1 MIEVRQTEV
10 FSRWLAKLRDD
21 EAFAR
26 IHARTRRLILGS
38 FGDVKPVGKGV
49 YEMRIDY
56 GPGYRVY
63 YTLVGSLVVLL
74 LVGGTKKTQ
83 QSDID
88 RAIAMAQEEAHGT

>member
-1 MIEVRQTEV
+1 MIEVRQTKV
-10 FSRWLAKLRDD
+10 FANWLRKLRDD

-26 IHARTRRLILGS
+26 IQARIRRLILGS

-49 YEMRIDY
+49 CEMRIDY

-63 YTLVGSLVVLL
+63 YMQVGSLVVLL

-83 QSDID
+83 QSNID

>member
-26 IHARTRRLILGS
+26 VHARIRRLILGS
-38 FGDVKPVGKGV
+38 FGDVKPVGKSV
-49 YEMRIDY
+49 WEMRIDY

-63 YTLVGSLVVLL
+63 YTQVGSIVVLL

-88 RAIAMAQEEAHGT
+88 HAIAMAKEEAHGT

>member
-1 MIEVRQTEV
+1 VVEVRQTEV
-10 FSRWLAKLRDD
+10 FSRWLVKLRDD

-26 IHARTRRLILGS
+26 IHTRIRRLILGS
-38 FGDVKPVGKGV
+38 FGDVKPVGKGI

-63 YTLVGSLVVLL
+63 YTQVGSLVVLL

-88 RAIAMAQEEAHGT
+88 RAIAMAKEEAHGT